1 VSPQLTLC
9 AAADV
14 LERHWALSGR
24 LTELGSFEDQSFAV
38 ADDTGDPGYVLKV
51 KGPERS
57 VSLELEHEILH
68 RLAETAPPCDLPS
81 RVWAIHAAETSGWPS
96 ARIRRRSSA
105 PTSRPRPHLT
115 PAATAPRA
123 EPGVPDRA
131 QVSAAAS
138 L

>member
-68 RLAETAPPCDLPS
+68 RLAETAPPCDRPAESGRSAPPRRVAGPLPGS
-81 RVWAIHAAETSGWPS
+81 VAA
-96 ARIRRRSSA
+96 RRRRRRGPA
-105 PTSRPRPHLT
+105 PT
-115 PAATAPRA
+115 
-123 EPGVPDRA
+123 
-131 QVSAAAS
+131 
-138 L
+138 